1 MKPESLARLD
11 FFLAS
16 AAKDLLASHGV
27 ILEEAGFRA
36 EGIEEPYASTI
47 GFTAQGHRGVL
58 VLTASRSLAVQS
70 LPPSLRAGEVPEAL
84 IADWT
89 GELSNQILGRIKNH
103 FHDAGIEIALSTP
116 TVFAGKELRHLA
128 LASPITRTILL
139 KGEGSLLVEFQADF
153 DEGFEIPEGG
163 AGAGEA
169 PAEGEVLFF

>member
-1 MKPESLARLD
+1 MKAESLARID
-11 FFLAS
+11 SFLVS
-16 AAKDLLASHGV
+16 SAKDLLASHGV
-27 ILEEAGFRA
+27 DLEEAGFRA

-58 VLTASRSLAVQS
+58 VLTASRSLAVLS

-89 GELSNQILGRIKNH
+89 GELSNQMLGRLKNQ
-103 FHDAGIEIALSTP
+103 FHSVGIDIALSTP

-139 KGEGSLLVEFQADF
+139 KGGGFLLVEFQADF
-153 DEGFEIPEGG
+153 DEDFEIPEGG